1 MNSRPVLII
10 LIILGLGG
18 LVGLAWVNYRFSI
31 ENPGGGDFLPR
42 WIGTRLFLTQGLNP
56 YGEKATLEIQNLY
69 YGRPANA
76 DEDPQLFYYP
86 LYSILFF
93 GPFALIKN
101 YALARALWMTLLE
114 LSLLILAVLSLKL
127 SNWRLTVVKLS
138 LVLAFSLLWYP
149 GFRNIINGQFA
160 ALDSLFIIGALLL
173 IYRKEDT
180 GAGILLALST
190 IEPQM
195 VVLIIPFI
203 LLWSLSVRR
212 YQIIFGTLG
221 GIAVL
226 MVFSLVLLPSWPVD
240 ILRQLLS
247 NPSYTVR
254 IKSIPS
260 IIANTVP
267 GINRPLDLFI
277 NVVICAYLLFEWVIS
292 WAKNERWFIWTALLT
307 LVVTNILLVRT
318 SSAQYVVMLPILFL
332 LSRVW
337 EDRLGRIGQIL
348 TWLLFIGI
356 TIGLWGLFITT
367 APGNLEPTI
376 MYLPLP
382 VICLLGLWWAR
393 WWAIH
398 PPRVLVD
405 EFATFRE

>member
-1 MNSRPVLII
+1 
-10 LIILGLGG
+10 
-18 LVGLAWVNYRFSI
+18 
-31 ENPGGGDFLPR
+31 
-42 WIGTRLFLTQGLNP
+42 
-56 YGEKATLEIQNLY
+56 
-69 YGRPANA
+69 
-76 DEDPQLFYYP
+76 
-86 LYSILFF
+86 
-93 GPFALIKN
+93 
-101 YALARALWMTLLE
+101 MTLLE
-114 LSLLILAVLSLKL
+114 LSLLILAVFSLKL
-127 SNWRLTVVKLS
+127 SNWRLTVVRLS

-203 LLWSLSVRR
+203 ILWSLSVRR
-212 YQIIFGTLG
+212 YQIIYGTLG

-240 ILRQLLS
+240 IIRQLLS

-277 NVVICAYLLFEWVIS
+277 NVVICAYLIFEWVIS

-318 SSAQYVVMLPILFL
+318 STAQYVVMLPVLYLIG
-332 LSRVW
+332 RVW
-337 EDRLGRIGQIL
+337 EDRWGRVGQIS
-348 TWLLFIGI
+348 TWLLFIGLI
-356 TIGLWGLFITT
+356 IGLWALFLATVKDT
-367 APGNLEPTI
+367 VEPVV

-382 VICLLGLWWAR
+382 MICLVGLWWVR
-393 WWAIH
+393 WWAIR

-405 EFATFRE
+405 EFATFKE